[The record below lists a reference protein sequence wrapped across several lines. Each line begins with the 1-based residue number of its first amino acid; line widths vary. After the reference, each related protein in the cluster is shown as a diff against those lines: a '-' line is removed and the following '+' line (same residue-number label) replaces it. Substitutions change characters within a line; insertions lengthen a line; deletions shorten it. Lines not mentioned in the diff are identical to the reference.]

1 MKVIHLSYPLSPSF
15 VTDFSSIAIGY
26 FDGVHYGHQGVIK
39 EAVRYAKKTGL
50 KSAVMTFD
58 PHPRQLFGNNNYTA
72 SITPLPDKLR
82 IFENL
87 GVDITYVVSFCQ
99 VFSKISPL
107 DFVEQFLLPLRA
119 TSVTVGFDFSF
130 GYRGAAGPYDLQNL
144 AKERFRVEII
154 SSINSSHEKISS
166 TNIRKAL
173 QDGDI
178 EKINNY
184 LGREYTISG
193 KLKGSNGEF
202 FLTRPFL
209 LPQAGEYWVKIY
221 ALNRWV
227 YSRLK
232 IYNSLYKKCENG
244 KYQAQLFLLTKDLL
258 PISETIEVRFISLS
272 HAEQIQD
279 ENETNLP
286 LEKMSYQR

>member
-15 VTDFSSIAIGY
+15 VTDPSSITIGY
-26 FDGVHYGHQGVIK
+26 FDGVHYGHQGIIK
-39 EAVRYAKKTGL
+39 EAVRYAKKVGL

-58 PHPRQLFGNNNYTA
+58 PHPRQLFENNSYTA
-72 SITPLPDKLR
+72 HITPLLDKLR

-119 TSVTVGFDFSF
+119 LSITIGFNFSF

-144 AKERFRVEII
+144 AKGRFRVKII
-154 SSINSSHEKISS
+154 PAINSKHEKISS

-193 KLKGSNGEF
+193 ELRGNNGEL

-209 LPQAGEYWVKIY
+209 LPKVGEYWVKID
-221 ALNRWV
+221 ALNRWI
-227 YSRLK
+227 YSKLK
-232 IYNSLYKKCENG
+232 IHNSLYKKCENG
-244 KYQAQLFLLTKDLL
+244 QYQTQLFLLAKDLL
-258 PISETIEVRFISLS
+258 PMAKTIEIRFISLLRT
-272 HAEQIQD
+272 EQIQN
-279 ENETNLP
+279 ENETNPP
-286 LEKMSYQR
+286 LEKMSYQQ

>member
-15 VTDFSSIAIGY
+15 VTDSSSIAIGY

-39 EAVRYAKKTGL
+39 EAIRYAKKTGL

-58 PHPRQLFGNNNYTA
+58 PHPRQLFENNSYTA
-72 SITPLPDKLR
+72 YITPLLDKLR

-119 TSVTVGFDFSF
+119 LSVTIGFDFSF
-130 GYRGAAGPYDLQNL
+130 GYQGAAGPYDLQNL
-144 AKERFRVEII
+144 AKGRFRVKTIP
-154 SSINSSHEKISS
+154 SINSKHEKISS

-184 LGREYTISG
+184 LRREYTISG
-193 KLKGSNGEF
+193 ELRGNNGEL

-209 LPQAGEYWVKIY
+209 LPQVGEYWVKIY

-227 YSRLK
+227 YSKLK
-232 IYNSLYKKCENG
+232 IHNSLYKKCENG
-244 KYQAQLFLLTKDLL
+244 QYQTQLFLLAKDLL
-258 PISETIEVRFISLS
+258 PMAETIEIRFISLL
-272 HAEQIQD
+272 HTEQIQN
-279 ENETNLP
+279 ENETNPP